1 MNALENKSQVNR
13 LAGLFA
19 CTYMVSYITRINYG
33 TVISEMETAT
43 AISRELLSLALTG
56 SFITYGVG
64 QIVSGVLGDR
74 VSPKKLVSWGLIVTV
89 LMNFLIPV
97 CRNTFQMVAVWCVN
111 GFAQSFLWPPLVRLM
126 TALLSEE
133 DYKKTTAKVL
143 WGSSFGTILIYL
155 VSPLIISVL
164 SWKWVFV
171 FSAVCGV
178 VMLWIWNRYS
188 YEIET
193 TEQTPAAKEPK
204 GQRTPL
210 WSPLMIGIM
219 AAIILQGMLRDGVTT
234 WMPSYLSETYRLS
247 NRISILTGVVLPL
260 FSIVCSQ
267 IATRLHMK
275 KLTNPLTC
283 AGVFFAAGACS
294 ALVLWLL
301 AGQSAVFSVLLS
313 ATLTGCMHGVNLM
326 LICMIPPY
334 FKTYGTVS
342 TVSGVIN
349 SCTYIGSA
357 LSTYGIAV
365 LSKEIGWHYT
375 VLVWFLVALAGTV
388 LCVSCAKPWKHK
400 FPARQSDP
408 I

>member
-1 MNALENKSQVNR
+1 M
-13 LAGLFA
+13 
-19 CTYMVSYITRINYG
+19 
-33 TVISEMETAT
+33 
-43 AISRELLSLALTG
+43 
-56 SFITYGVG
+56 
-64 QIVSGVLGDR
+64 
-74 VSPKKLVSWGLIVTV
+74 
-89 LMNFLIPV
+89 
-97 CRNTFQMVAVWCVN
+97 
-111 GFAQSFLWPPLVRLM
+111 
-126 TALLSEE
+126 
-133 DYKKTTAKVL
+133 
-143 WGSSFGTILIYL
+143 
-155 VSPLIISVL
+155 
-164 SWKWVFV
+164 

-178 VMLWIWNRYS
+178 VMLWIWDRYS

-193 TEQTPAAKEPK
+193 TEQTPAAKGPK
-204 GQRTPL
+204 GQRNAL

-260 FSIVCSQ
+260 FSIVYFQ
-267 IATRLHMK
+267 IAIRLHMK